1 MFLASPPMAFLELP
15 YYPQTTFIMLLSL
28 LFLII
33 LAVLAYQTK
42 KVLLPSIV
50 FGVLKATASCFYVL
64 AESSAL
70 GYDTIAL
77 LAGSQLLAN
86 GLLGAAIAYLVVKR
100 SQDWKYSVA
109 TTFLSVFTFMTTA
122 IDPLIVA

>member
-1 MFLASPPMAFLELP
+1 
-15 YYPQTTFIMLLSL
+15 MLLSL

-33 LAVLAYQTK
+33 LAVIAFQTK
-42 KVLLPSIV
+42 KILLPAVV
-50 FGVLKATASCFYVL
+50 FGILKATASCFYVL
-64 AESSAL
+64 AESSSF

-100 SQDWKYSVA
+100 SQDWKASFA
-109 TTFLSVFTFMTTA
+109 TTLLSVFTFLTTA

>member
-1 MFLASPPMAFLELP
+1 
-15 YYPQTTFIMLLSL
+15 MLLSL

-33 LAVLAYQTK
+33 LAVIAYQSK
-42 KVLLPSIV
+42 KIVIPAIV
-50 FGVLKATASCFYVL
+50 FGVLKAVASCFYVL

-100 SQDWKYSVA
+100 SQDWKYSFV
-109 TTFLSVFTFMTTA
+109 TTVLSVLTFMTSA
-122 IDPLIVA
+122 IDPMIVA

>member
-1 MFLASPPMAFLELP
+1 
-15 YYPQTTFIMLLSL
+15 MLLSL

-33 LAVLAYQTK
+33 LAVIAYQSK
-42 KVLLPSIV
+42 KIVLPAIV
-50 FGVLKATASCFYVL
+50 FAILKAVSSCFYVL

-86 GLLGAAIAYLVVKR
+86 GLLGAGIAYLVVKR
-100 SQDWKYSVA
+100 SQDWKYSFA
-109 TTFLSVFTFMTTA
+109 TTVLSVFTFMTSA
-122 IDPLIVA
+122 IDPMIVA